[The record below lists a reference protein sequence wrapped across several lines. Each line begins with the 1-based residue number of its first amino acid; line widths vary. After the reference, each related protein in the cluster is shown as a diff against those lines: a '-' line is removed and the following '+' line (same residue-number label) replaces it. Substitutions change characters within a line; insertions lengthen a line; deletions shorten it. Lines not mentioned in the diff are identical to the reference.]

1 MRKPDPVRRSLSG
14 GDGMK
19 LSMEF
24 IWDCLRREGLTLTPV
39 GDRER
44 KLRGIR
50 LFRPG
55 TAPDPG
61 LLYFPMPGTAPEAVR
76 EAWVGQDACL
86 LWPGSRETLPPAAD
100 ALLCPPEEDPVQI
113 CNRIAELFS
122 FFGDWCARVY
132 GAMVDDRPLEEI
144 CAFLNE
150 VTPNPWY
157 ISDASYR
164 MLAIKKDQDAEE
176 MSAIW
181 RYQYRERHL
190 PIDVVLSLVEDGK
203 LEQMNSQRSA
213 VISRKLEPF
222 VIPYVSKTIFL
233 PEGILGHFHIVG
245 FYTRLGCYEREI
257 ADIFGDMLAR
267 VFAGDPAYLPTSGRF
282 FDNYFVDLIEGRN
295 GAMTEIMDKVF
306 HRFGWELEDS
316 FALIL
321 ISRQGR
327 HILAHTARDLE
338 LQVLERLYG
347 YKCFL
352 YRDKVV
358 ALADLTRRSR
368 GTGDTAEDGL
378 LRSVEDILRDFGGSA
393 GISEVFSGKA
403 QLEDLGFYYKQAEV
417 AAGYAAAEEERPC
430 CTYPQVALQ
439 HLGDRLL
446 ADGTARFVYHRALE
460 QLTRFDRENDARL
473 YETLRLYL
481 ENEQNTMETARRLF
495 VHRNTLLHRLQKIG
509 EMTRLDLTDPQV
521 RLRLQLS
528 LLLDQRRALGRVHSE
543 KE

>member
-1 MRKPDPVRRSLSG
+1 
-14 GDGMK
+14 MK

-24 IWDCLRREGLTLTPV
+24 IWDCLRREGIALNLA
-39 GDRER
+39 GNRER
-44 KLRGIR
+44 KLRGVR
-50 LFRPG
+50 LFQSG
-55 TAPDPG
+55 ETPDPG
-61 LLYFPMPGTAPEAVR
+61 LLYFPIPGTAPGAVR
-76 EAWVGQDACL
+76 EAWAGQGACL
-86 LWPGSRETLPPAAD
+86 LWPGSRETLPVGTD
-100 ALLCPPEEDPVQI
+100 ALLCPPEGDPFGI
-113 CNRIAELFS
+113 CNRISELFS

-132 GAMVDDRPLEEI
+132 EAMVDNRPLEEI

-190 PIDVVLSLVEDGK
+190 PIDMVLSLVEDGR

-233 PEGILGHFHIVG
+233 PKGILGHFHIVG
-245 FYTRLGCYEREI
+245 FYTRLGSYEREI
-257 ADIFGDMLAR
+257 ADVFGDMLAR
-267 VFAGDPAYLPTSGRF
+267 VFAGDSAYLPTSGRF

-306 HRFGWELEDS
+306 HRFGWAPEDS

-321 ISRQGR
+321 LSRRGR
-327 HILAHTARDLE
+327 SIQVHTARDLE

-358 ALADLTRRSR
+358 ALANLTRQSR
-368 GTGDTAEDGL
+368 GSAGSGEEAM
-378 LRSVEDILRDFGGSA
+378 LRCVESILRDFGGSA

-403 QLEDLGFYYKQAEV
+403 DVEDLGFYYKQAEL
-417 AAGYAAAEEERPC
+417 AAGYAGEAEKTY
-430 CTYPQVALQ
+430 CTYSQVALR

-446 ADGTARFVYHRALE
+446 ADGGARFVYHRALE
-460 QLTRFDRENDARL
+460 QLARFDRENDARL

-481 ENEQNTMETARRLF
+481 ENEQNTMETARKLF
-495 VHRNTLLHRLQKIG
+495 VHRNTLLHRLRKI
-509 EMTRLDLTDPQV
+509 EELTRLDLGDSQV
-521 RLRLQLS
+521 RLRLLLS
-528 LLLDQRRALGRVHSE
+528 LLLDQRRGVGNVHSDTE
-543 KE
+543 KNLDSMNIS